1 MISNGIFHSFPYI
14 HIIAVKNENR
24 GQGIGKTLLRFVE
37 SAYLARY
44 SKLFLVVADFN
55 INAKKL
61 YKRIGYS
68 EIGKIHDLYRK
79 GISEYLMMKVKEEE
93 STGISLKSKK

>member
-1 MISNGIFHSFPYI
+1 MTELRFRGSIERAMIR
-14 HIIAVKNENR
+14 AAEKL
-24 GQGIGKTLLRFVE
+24 KTLLRFVE